1 MAARAAVPGAS
12 SARGLPASRRSDRL
26 PVAHKLREC
35 LSDRYVVAGV
45 ADRERDFIACPG
57 LVSEHALNAAG

>member
-12 SARGLPASRRSDRL
+12 SARGLPASGRSDRL

-35 LSDRYVVAGV
+35 LSDRYVVACV

-57 LVSEHALNAAG
+57 LVSEHALYAAG